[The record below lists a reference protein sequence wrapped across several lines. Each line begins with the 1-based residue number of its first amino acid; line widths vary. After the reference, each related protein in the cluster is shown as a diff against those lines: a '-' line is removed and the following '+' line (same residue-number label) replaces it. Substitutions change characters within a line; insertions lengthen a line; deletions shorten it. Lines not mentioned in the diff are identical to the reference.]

1 MIPKESAGQPKVVAL
16 RKTSVACPSQWE
28 GTLEDGRAVYAR
40 YRYGSLSVGVGH
52 DVNHAVRSGSTDR
65 ALYAG
70 CVGAGLDGFMD
81 FEELKIHLHGILVF
95 PADLVVENEWPR

>member
-1 MIPKESAGQPKVVAL
+1 MTPRESEQPKVVAL

-28 GTLEDGRAVYAR
+28 GTLEDERAVYAR
-40 YRYGSLSVGVGH
+40 YRYGSLSVGVG
-52 DVNHAVRSGSTDR
+52 DGIDQAVRSGSTDR

-81 FEELKIHLHGILVF
+81 FEELKVHLHGILVF
-95 PADLVVENEWPR
+95 PADLVVENESPR